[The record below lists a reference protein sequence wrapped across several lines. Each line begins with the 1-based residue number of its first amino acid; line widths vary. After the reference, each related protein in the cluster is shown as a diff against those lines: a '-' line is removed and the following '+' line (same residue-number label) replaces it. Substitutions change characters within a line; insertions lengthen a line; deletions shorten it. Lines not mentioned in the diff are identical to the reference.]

1 MEDCKEINKI
11 EYSIIIP
18 HKNSP
23 ALLQRCLD
31 SIPNREDVQVIVVDD
46 NSDSEK
52 VDFTKFPGL
61 NRPHTEVYFTK
72 EGKGAGYARNVGLKY
87 AKGKWLLFVDA
98 DDFLA
103 DDFLRKVD
111 AYADSDN
118 DVIYF
123 RLADESDFAS
133 IPEKWHDIIDLER
146 GNNYNILL
154 KREIGFVKLYH
165 NIPVGKMIR
174 FDCVQKNNITFDEV
188 PCANDIMFF
197 TKFAFCVKNAA
208 VSSECIYCVSKP
220 TGRNLTSRKDY
231 YSGKIR
237 LQVLLNRNDYLIKHG
252 RSDMLMSPIWTLWQF
267 RTVGIKNLFLYCK
280 QITNSSTPLFT
291 GISKL
296 FTFSYYKRLILRICM
311 KKNYL

>member
-111 AYADSDN
+111 VYANSDN
-118 DVIYF
+118 DIVYF
-123 RLADESDFAS
+123 RLADESNFAS
-133 IPEKWHDIIDLER
+133 IPENLHNIIDLRR
-146 GNNYNILL
+146 GNDYNAVL
-154 KREIGFVKLYH
+154 KKNIDYIRLSH

-174 FDCVQKNNITFDEV
+174 FDCVQKNNITFDEI

-197 TKFAFCVKNAA
+197 TKLAFCIKQAV

-220 TGRNLTSRKDY
+220 TGNNLTSRKDY
-231 YSGKIR
+231 NSGKIR
-237 LQVLLNRNDYLIKHG
+237 LQVMLERNDYLIQKG
-252 RSDMLMSPIWTLWQF
+252 YRDLLTPPMLILWQY
-267 RTVGIKNLFLYCK
+267 RNVGLSSLFLYCRLIIK
-280 QITNSSTPLFT
+280 SSTPLFL
-291 GISKL
+291 GLSK
-296 FTFSYYKRLILRICM
+296 FLRSPF
-311 KKNYL
+311 KYLK